1 MVMYPTSFSKAGN
14 YWQELGSL
22 PGTFADA
29 IPTFD
34 KQLDSFFDR
43 NAEAI
48 IDEWGLLTDDDIRH
62 LKQKLEYLSYE
73 VNRLMVEKSTL
84 EKRTAD
90 LKSAIEELEKV

>member
-1 MVMYPTSFSKAGN
+1 MVMYPTFSKEGK

-22 PGTFADA
+22 PGSFADT

-34 KQLDSFFDR
+34 KQLDSFFNR

-62 LKQKLEYLSYE
+62 LKQKLDYLSYE
-73 VNRLMVEKSTL
+73 VNRLMVEKSAL